1 MFSKIASAIISGYE
15 AIEVSVESDVSGG
28 IPDFNLVG
36 LADTSVNES
45 KLRIRTALKNSGISF
60 PSVKL
65 VVNLA
70 PADLRKEGS
79 GLDLAIVTSILSASD
94 SIPSSLVSK
103 YVFVGEISLNGDLRH
118 TRGILPIALMAVKK
132 GYKGIVL
139 PIQNAK
145 EAMVIPN
152 FEVIGFSSLKEM
164 IENLKSDSPLK
175 PTNSNSLPP
184 TDEDIVSKEILS
196 IDMSHI
202 KGQESARRAL
212 EIAASGSH
220 NIIFSGPPGSG
231 KTMLARALPTI
242 MPQLEFN
249 EALDITRIYSIKGLL
264 PPGSGLISTRTF
276 RDPHHTISD
285 VALIGGGR
293 VPSPGEVSLAHN
305 GVLFLDE
312 LPEFKRFVLEVL
324 REPLTTGYV
333 SISRASQTCRF
344 PAKFLLAA
352 AMNPCPCGYA
362 NDPER
367 QCRCT
372 PSQIQKYRN
381 KISGPLLDRIDLHVY
396 VPPLAP
402 YELADKPSGESS
414 ETVKERV
421 LKARDRQKNRA
432 SNNGLLNSHLPSNNL
447 SEICQLKDS
456 SKKLLIQA
464 ARSFKLSARAYDK
477 IIRISR
483 TIADLDDADYVNDN
497 HMAEALQYR
506 SFDHED

>member
-1 MFSKIASAIISGYE
+1 MFSKISSAIISGYE
-15 AIEVSVESDVSGG
+15 AIEVSVEADVSGG
-28 IPDFNLVG
+28 IPDFNIVG
-36 LADTSVNES
+36 LADTSVSES
-45 KLRIRTALKNSGISF
+45 KQRIRTALKNSGISF
-60 PSVKL
+60 PSAKL
-65 VVNLA
+65 IVNLA
-70 PADLRKEGS
+70 PADLKKEGS
-79 GLDLAIVTSILSASD
+79 GLDLAIVTSILSAS
-94 SIPSSLVSK
+94 SAIPSELVSK
-103 YVFVGEISLNGDLRH
+103 YVFVGEISLNGELRH
-118 TRGILPIALMAVKK
+118 TRGILPIALMAVKN

-139 PIQNAK
+139 PVQNAR

-152 FEVIGFSSLKEM
+152 FEVIGFNSLKEM
-164 IENLKSDSPLK
+164 IENLKSSTPLV
-175 PTNSNSLPP
+175 PTDALSLPP
-184 TDEDIVSKEILS
+184 CKDDSEANEIFS
-196 IDMSHI
+196 IDMSFI
-202 KGQESARRAL
+202 KGQELARRAL
-212 EIAASGSH
+212 EIAASGAH

-242 MPQLEFN
+242 MPPLDFD

-264 PPGSGLISTRTF
+264 PPGSGLIKTRTF

-293 VPSPGEVSLAHN
+293 IPTPGEVSLAHN

-362 NDPER
+362 NDPEKE
-367 QCRCT
+367 CKCT
-372 PSQIQKYRN
+372 PSQIQKYKN

-402 YELADKPSGESS
+402 YELADKPNGESS
-414 ETVKERV
+414 EKVKERV
-421 LKARDRQKNRA
+421 LKARDIQKNRT
-432 SNNGLLNSHLPSNNL
+432 SNKGMLNSNLPSNNL
-447 SEICQLKDS
+447 SEICLLKES
-456 SKKLLIQA
+456 SKKMLVEA
-464 ARSFKLSARAYDK
+464 AKSFKLSARAYDK

-483 TIADLDDADYVNDN
+483 TIADLAGSEQVCDN

-506 SFDHED
+506 SFSIDE

>member
-1 MFSKIASAIISGYE
+1 MFSKIASAIISGFE
-15 AIEVSVESDVSGG
+15 ALEVSVETDVSGG
-28 IPDFNLVG
+28 IPKFELVG

-45 KLRIRTALKNSGISF
+45 KLRIRTALKNSGVSF
-60 PSVKL
+60 PSTKII
-65 VVNLA
+65 VNLA

-79 GLDLAIVTSILSASD
+79 GLDLAIVTSVLSAIEV
-94 SIPSSLVSK
+94 IPSELTSK
-103 YVFVGEISLNGDLRH
+103 YVFVGEISLNGDFRH
-118 TRGILPIALMAVKK
+118 TRGVLPIALMAVKK

-139 PIQNAK
+139 PMQNVR

-152 FEVIGFSSLKEM
+152 FEVIGFNSLKEM
-164 IENLKSDSPLK
+164 IDDLKSNNPLV
-175 PTNSNSLPP
+175 P
-184 TDEDIVSKEILS
+184 TDTSKIPLPTEDIISKEIVS
-196 IDMSHI
+196 NDMANI
-202 KGQESARRAL
+202 KGQELARRAL
-212 EIAASGSH
+212 EIAACGGH

-242 MPQLEFN
+242 MPKLEFD
-249 EALDITRIYSIKGLL
+249 EALDVTRIYSIKGLL
-264 PPGSGLISTRTF
+264 PPGSGLITTRTF

-285 VALIGGGR
+285 IALIGGGR

-324 REPLTTGYV
+324 REPLTTGQV
-333 SISRASQTCRF
+333 SISRATQTCRF
-344 PAKFLLAA
+344 PANFLLAA

-367 QCRCT
+367 ECQCSA
-372 PSQIQKYRN
+372 SQIQKYRN

-402 YELADKPSGESS
+402 YELANQPEGESS
-414 ETVKERV
+414 EIVKKRV
-421 LKARDRQKNRA
+421 LAARDKQKNRKN
-432 SNNGLLNSHLPSNNL
+432 NNGLLNSHLSSKNL
-447 SEICQLKDS
+447 TENCLVKDS
-456 SKKLLIQA
+456 AKNLLIEA

-483 TIADLDDADYVNDN
+483 TIADMDGAEEVLEQ

-506 SFDHED
+506 SLDSN

>member
-1 MFSKIASAIISGYE
+1 MFSKIASAIISGFE
-15 AIEVSVESDVSGG
+15 AVEVSVESDVSGG
-28 IPDFNLVG
+28 IPDFSLVG
-36 LADTSVNES
+36 LADTSVSES
-45 KLRIRTALKNSGISF
+45 KQRIRTALKNSGISF
-60 PSVKL
+60 PSAKL
-65 VVNLA
+65 IVNLA
-70 PADLRKEGS
+70 PADLKKEGS

-94 SIPSSLVSK
+94 NIPSDLVSR

-118 TRGILPIALMAVKK
+118 TRGILPIALMAVKH

-139 PIQNAK
+139 PIQNAR

-164 IENLKSDSPLK
+164 VENLKSANPLV
-175 PTNSNSLPP
+175 PTDINSLPP
-184 TDEDIVSKEILS
+184 CKATNVTDEIFG
-196 IDMSHI
+196 IDMSNI
-202 KGQESARRAL
+202 KGQETARRAL

-242 MPQLEFN
+242 MPKLDFD

-264 PPGSGLISTRTF
+264 PPGSGLITTRTF

-333 SISRASQTCRF
+333 SISRATQTCRF

-367 QCRCT
+367 ECRCT

-402 YELADKPSGESS
+402 YELAEKPNGESS
-414 ETVKERV
+414 EKVKERV
-421 LKARDRQKNRA
+421 LRARELQKNRA
-432 SNNGLLNSHLPSNNL
+432 SNKGLLNSSLPSNNL
-447 SEICQLKDS
+447 SETCLLKES
-456 SKKLLIQA
+456 AKKMLVEA
-464 ARSFKLSARAYDK
+464 ARCFRLSARSYDK

-483 TIADLDDADYVNDN
+483 TIADLEGSDAVCDN

-506 SFDHED
+506 SFDKEE

>member
-1 MFSKIASAIISGYE
+1 MFSKIASAIISGFE
-15 AIEVSVESDVSGG
+15 ALEVSVETDVSGG
-28 IPDFNLVG
+28 IPKFELVG
-36 LADTSVNES
+36 LADTSVTES
-45 KLRIRTALKNSGISF
+45 KLRIRTALKNSGVSF
-60 PSVKL
+60 PSTKL

-79 GLDLAIVTSILSASD
+79 GLDLAIVTSILSATEV
-94 SIPSSLVSK
+94 IPANLTSK
-103 YVFVGEISLNGDLRH
+103 YVFVGEISLNGDLKH
-118 TRGILPIALMAVKK
+118 TRGVLPIALMAVKK

-139 PIQNAK
+139 PMENAR

-152 FEVIGFSSLKEM
+152 FEVIGFNTLKEL
-164 IENLKSDSPLK
+164 IEDLKSDNPLK
-175 PTNSNSLPP
+175 PTESSLIPLS
-184 TDEDIVSKEILS
+184 TEDIVSKEIIS
-196 IDMSHI
+196 NDMANI
-202 KGQESARRAL
+202 KGQEFARRAL

-242 MPQLEFN
+242 MPKLDFD
-249 EALDITRIYSIKGLL
+249 EALDVTRIYSIKGLL
-264 PPGSGLISTRTF
+264 PPGSGLITTRTF

-285 VALIGGGR
+285 IALIGGGR
-293 VPSPGEVSLAHN
+293 IPSPGEVSLAHN

-324 REPLTTGYV
+324 REPLTTGQV
-333 SISRASQTCRF
+333 SISRATQTCRF
-344 PAKFLLAA
+344 PANFLLAA

-362 NDPER
+362 NDPDRE
-367 QCRCT
+367 CVCS

-402 YELADKPSGESS
+402 YELANQPHGESS
-414 ETVKERV
+414 EIVKKRV
-421 LKARDRQKNRA
+421 LKAREMQKNRP
-432 SNNGLLNSHLPSNNL
+432 SNKGLLNSHLSSNGLIENCLVRKSSQNL
-447 SEICQLKDS
+447 LVE
-456 SKKLLIQA
+456 A
-464 ARSFKLSARAYDK
+464 AKTFKLSARAYDK

-483 TIADLDDADYVNDN
+483 TIADMEQSEEVLDY

-506 SFDHED
+506 SLDSN

>member
-139 PIQNAK
+139 PIQNAR

-164 IENLKSDSPLK
+164 IENLKSSSPLQ
-175 PTNSNSLPP
+175 PTNPDSLPP
-184 TDEDIVSKEILS
+184 SGEDTISKEILS

-242 MPQLEFN
+242 MPQLDFN

-344 PAKFLLAA
+344 PANFLLAA

-421 LKARDRQKNRA
+421 LRARDRQKNRA

-447 SEICQLKDS
+447 SEICQLKES

>member
-1 MFSKIASAIISGYE
+1 MFSKIASAIISGFE
-15 AIEVSVESDVSGG
+15 ALEVSVETDLSGG
-28 IPDFNLVG
+28 LPKFELVG
-36 LADTSVNES
+36 LADTSVTES
-45 KLRIRTALKNSGISF
+45 KLRIRTALKNSCISF
-60 PSVKL
+60 PSTKL

-79 GLDLAIVTSILSASD
+79 GLDLAIVTSVLCATEV
-94 SIPSSLVSK
+94 IPANLTSK

-139 PIQNAK
+139 PMENVR

-152 FEVIGFSSLKEM
+152 FEVIGFNSLKVM
-164 IENLKSDSPLK
+164 IENFKSGNPLT
-175 PTNSNSLPP
+175 PTDTSKLPP
-184 TDEDIVSKEILS
+184 PADDIISKEVVS
-196 IDMSHI
+196 NDMANI
-202 KGQESARRAL
+202 KGQEFARRAL
-212 EIAASGSH
+212 EIAASGGH

-242 MPQLEFN
+242 MPKLDFD
-249 EALDITRIYSIKGLL
+249 EALDVTRIYSIKGLL
-264 PPGSGLISTRTF
+264 PPGSGLITTRTF

-285 VALIGGGR
+285 IALIGGGR

-324 REPLTTGYV
+324 REPLTTGQV
-333 SISRASQTCRF
+333 SISRATQTCRF
-344 PAKFLLAA
+344 PANFLLAA

-362 NDPER
+362 NDPDRE
-367 QCRCT
+367 CVCS
-372 PSQIQKYRN
+372 PSQIHKYRN

-402 YELADKPSGESS
+402 YELANQPDGESS
-414 ETVKERV
+414 EIVKKRV
-421 LKARDRQKNRA
+421 LKAREMQKNRE
-432 SNNGLLNSHLPSNNL
+432 SNKGLLNSHLSSNNL
-447 SEICQLKDS
+447 NDS
-456 SKKLLIQA
+456 CKVKQSAQKLLIQA
-464 ARSFKLSARAYDK
+464 ARTFKLSARAYDK

-483 TIADLDDADYVNDN
+483 TIADMAESDEVQAE

-506 SFDHED
+506 SLDSN

>member
-1 MFSKIASAIISGYE
+1 
-15 AIEVSVESDVSGG
+15 
-28 IPDFNLVG
+28 
-36 LADTSVNES
+36 
-45 KLRIRTALKNSGISF
+45 
-60 PSVKL
+60 
-65 VVNLA
+65 
-70 PADLRKEGS
+70 
-79 GLDLAIVTSILSASD
+79 
-94 SIPSSLVSK
+94 
-103 YVFVGEISLNGDLRH
+103 
-118 TRGILPIALMAVKK
+118 
-132 GYKGIVL
+132 
-139 PIQNAK
+139 
-145 EAMVIPN
+145 
-152 FEVIGFSSLKEM
+152 
-164 IENLKSDSPLK
+164 
-175 PTNSNSLPP
+175 
-184 TDEDIVSKEILS
+184 
-196 IDMSHI
+196 
-202 KGQESARRAL
+202 
-212 EIAASGSH
+212 
-220 NIIFSGPPGSG
+220 
-231 KTMLARALPTI
+231 
-242 MPQLEFN
+242 
-249 EALDITRIYSIKGLL
+249 
-264 PPGSGLISTRTF
+264 
-276 RDPHHTISD
+276 
-285 VALIGGGR
+285 
-293 VPSPGEVSLAHN
+293 
-305 GVLFLDE
+305 
-312 LPEFKRFVLEVL
+312 
-324 REPLTTGYV
+324 
-333 SISRASQTCRF
+333 
-344 PAKFLLAA
+344 
-352 AMNPCPCGYA
+352 MNPCPCGYA